1 MKNLSVTT
9 FIHLLFSLAISA
21 LIATTIVFVSW
32 DKDSNR
38 IKEIEHYKLI
48 ADAFLSKVQLNPSKE
63 KLQKLYRDFS
73 VKPISKDKTKQEITN
88 KGKTIF
94 TGQSV
99 FGQVRV
105 FETPHNHYIYVQ
117 RLGYNIMLQ
126 DNRARSYTF
135 QMVISI
141 GMILIALLLA
151 LYLAILKKLYPLRKL
166 HLEIEKF
173 ANGDDNI
180 DMPCLD
186 NDDEIGKIAKS
197 FDHAIKHINQLT
209 SSKNLFMRNIMHE
222 LKTPITKG
230 RIIVESI
237 DDDMIKGILVRA
249 FNRMNELISELAQ
262 VERVTARNFEPVLE
276 YNKISEILSKSKEM
290 LMVDESK
297 LYIEY
302 SDFKL
307 KTDIKLLS
315 LAIKNLLDNG
325 IKYGGGKVEFYAS
338 SKSIEIVSLGK
349 ELSEPLEYYIEPF
362 SQDQK
367 RKSGFGL
374 GLYIVYS
381 ILDKLNYRLEY
392 KYSNGKNIFEIVL

>member
-9 FIHLLFSLAISA
+9 FIHILFSLAISA
-21 LIATTIVFVSW
+21 LIATTIIFLSW
-32 DKDSNR
+32 DKASNR
-38 IKEIEHYKLI
+38 IKEINHYKLI

-63 KLQKLYRDFS
+63 KLEKLYNDFS
-73 VKPISKDKTKQEITN
+73 VKPVSKEKIKEEITSS
-88 KGKTIF
+88 GKTIF

-105 FETPHNHYIYVQ
+105 FQTPTNHYIYIQ
-117 RLGYNIMLQ
+117 RLGYNIMLK
-126 DNRARSYTF
+126 DNRPPKYTLHL
-135 QMVISI
+135 VVSISI
-141 GMILIALLLA
+141 ILIILLLA
-151 LYLAILKKLYPLRKL
+151 LYLAILKKLYPLKKL
-166 HLEIEKF
+166 HMEIERF
-173 ANGDDNI
+173 AKGETDI

-186 NDDEIGKIAKS
+186 NNDEIGKIAKS

-237 DDDMIKGILVRA
+237 DDDMIKEILIRA
-249 FNRMNELISELAQ
+249 FNRMNELITELAQ
-262 VERVTARNFEPVLE
+262 IERVTTQNFEPLLE
-276 YNKISEILSKSKEM
+276 YHNLSEVLQKSKDM

-297 LYIEY
+297 MSITYN
-302 SDFKL
+302 DFRF
-307 KTDIKLLS
+307 KTDIRLLS

-325 IKYGGGKVEFYAS
+325 IKYGGSVEFKATF
-338 SKSIEIVSLGK
+338 KSIEIISKGR
-349 ELSEPLEYYIEPF
+349 ELEEPLEYYIEPF
-362 SQDQK
+362 SQEQK

-381 ILDKLNYRLEY
+381 ILDKLNYKLEY
-392 KYSNGKNIFEIVL
+392 RYNDGKNIFEIVL